1 MIVAR
6 GRDLP
11 LVEWRPGV
19 STRLYA
25 AGSTGADALC
35 VMEQLCDPG
44 TGAPPHRHEGIE
56 EVLLVL
62 GGRARVHVGDEESEL
77 AAGDSV
83 VVPAG
88 SRHGFRNVGAAGLRI
103 LAIFAAATP
112 RAEYEDEPGV
122 VLEVGGHGTRRR
134 DAHRAEREEPLR

>member
-1 MIVAR
+1 MIVGR
-6 GRDLP
+6 GEDLP

-19 STRLYA
+19 LTRLYA
-25 AGSTGADALC
+25 AGSTGADSLC

-44 TGAPPHRHEGIE
+44 TGAPPHRHDGIE
-56 EVLLVL
+56 EVLFVL
-62 GGRARVHVGDEESEL
+62 AGRALVHVGDEESEL
-77 AAGDSV
+77 GAGDSV

-88 SRHGFRNVGAAGLRI
+88 SRHGFKAVGAGGLRI

-122 VLEVGGHGTRRR
+122 VLEIGGRGEKRR
-134 DAHRAEREEPLR
+134 DAHRAEREDGST